1 LSTTLWSC
9 TLAPMAADRLLKF
22 RATTELDDRVKRAA
36 EELRRTK
43 SDLLRII
50 VEDWLT
56 ANRY

>member
-9 TLAPMAADRLLKF
+9 TLTSMAADRLLKF

>member
-1 LSTTLWSC
+1 
-9 TLAPMAADRLLKF
+9 MAADRLLKF